1 MAIPSGSG
9 TEVIKRVALES
20 VNGNSAA
27 VNLTCPA
34 DHILIVTTIHV
45 TENGNAAE
53 LLTIYKGG
61 NSVDCRLTR
70 KVALPAYGTY
80 IHDSKFAMHPADT
93 LIVYADSSSVLDI
106 HITYIDQDWS

>member
-9 TEVIKRVALES
+9 TEVIKRVALEN

-27 VNLTCPA
+27 ANLTCPA
-34 DHILIVTTIHV
+34 NHILIVTTIHV
-45 TENGNAAE
+45 TENGNVQE
-53 LLTIYKGG
+53 EISIYKGG

-70 KVALPAYGTY
+70 KLVLPAYGTY

-93 LIVYADSSSVLDI
+93 LVVYAESATNLDI